1 MRKEKSCGAVIFR
14 RTSQA
19 LFYLL
24 LKYKN
29 EKEYWGLPKGHIEKN
44 ETELQTVIREVY
56 EETGLHDLVIYP
68 DFRELISYHPAPHI
82 YKQVVFYLAQ
92 TQEEKTCSLCG
103 EHDDF
108 LWLEYPQVL
117 QKMTYEKDATIVK
130 KAHQYIA
137 NL

>member
-1 MRKEKSCGAVIFR
+1 
-14 RTSQA
+14 
-19 LFYLL
+19 
-24 LKYKN
+24 
-29 EKEYWGLPKGHIEKN
+29 
-44 ETELQTVIREVY
+44 
-56 EETGLHDLVIYP
+56 
-68 DFRELISYHPAPHI
+68 
-82 YKQVVFYLAQ
+82 
-92 TQEEKTCSLCG
+92 LCG